1 MKWFIL
7 VTVVLI
13 IGAGIVSVFV
23 SGHNQ
28 TVKERADSI
37 YRDEVALGDT
47 IDATNTATGTDTTLQ
62 TDVEVD
68 STVSE
73 DIFGPE
79 LFPLNQEVCE
89 YPVDTKMVEDIINE
103 SGLLNNGYEYTTTDG
118 QFEKSSWYTAVTSL
132 GRWNACG
139 KSITLAHK
147 PVEAITSVYDF
158 VPLFG
163 SQGWS
168 DESNQEIRIGNYTV
182 GVSLNH
188 AGGPSGSDSVYMRT
202 STGSDAYVEFLV
214 VQDFVGR
221 YGEEDGMKSC
231 PCSQEY
237 TFFISEQY
245 PLKNLLPR
253 AEAEYRKDHNLAP

>member
-1 MKWFIL
+1 M
-7 VTVVLI
+7 
-13 IGAGIVSVFV
+13 
-23 SGHNQ
+23 
-28 TVKERADSI
+28 DSI
-37 YRDEVALGDT
+37 YLDDVTLGEVIDVEDT
-47 IDATNTATGTDTTLQ
+47 VMVTNTNVQ
-62 TDVEVD
+62 TDVVVD

-89 YPVDTKMVEDIINE
+89 YHVDTKMVEDIINE
-103 SGLLNNGYEYTTTDG
+103 SGLLNNGYEYTTVDG
-118 QFEKSSWYTAVTSL
+118 QFEKSSWFTAVTSI

-139 KSITLAHK
+139 KSITLIHS
-147 PVEAITSVYDF
+147 PVEVVVSSYD
-158 VPLFG
+158 VAPYLG

-168 DESNQEIRIGNYTV
+168 SKPNQEIRIGNYMI

-188 AGGPSGSDSVYMRT
+188 AGGPGGTDDVYMRT
-202 STGSDAYVEFLV
+202 SSGSDPYIEFLV
-214 VQDFVGR
+214 FQDFVGR
-221 YGEEDGMKSC
+221 YGEEDGMKAC